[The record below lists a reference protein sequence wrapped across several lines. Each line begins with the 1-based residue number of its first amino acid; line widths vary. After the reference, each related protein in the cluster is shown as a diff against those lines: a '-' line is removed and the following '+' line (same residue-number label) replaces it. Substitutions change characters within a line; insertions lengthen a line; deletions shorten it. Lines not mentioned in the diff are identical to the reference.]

1 MILCTLFNSAYDFS
15 GHKTLQNVLKGS
27 QLPGEEDEYWSIE
40 LQSQIAS
47 KKKKRDKGEVGWSH
61 DSVGWGIAFCMNAE
75 TAIAYVSALYRETFS
90 NIPRKN

>member
-47 KKKKRDKGEVGWSH
+47 KKKNG
-61 DSVGWGIAFCMNAE
+61 
-75 TAIAYVSALYRETFS
+75 TRERLGGHM
-90 NIPRKN
+90 IP